1 MMDDL
6 ESKPVDILLIAEDPR
21 SKTMLEMA
29 RKAAKSCAT
38 ILISGETGV
47 GKELIARYIHQNS
60 YFSSGPYITV
70 NCAALPENMIESMLF
85 GYEKGAFT
93 GAINAYQGKFEQAN
107 NGTLLLDEVT
117 ELPLALQAKLLRVL
131 QERKVERL
139 GGKGLINI
147 NTRIIAATNRD
158 IQQQVVTGN
167 FRSDLYYRLN
177 VIPVYCLP
185 LRNRKQDIIP
195 LTNFFIKKYST
206 VLGKIPPVL
215 TTRAQKKILNY
226 PWPGNIRELENLIHR
241 TLIMTNDDVIDEIH
255 IELDEY
261 QIEHNNSKGEFDSK
275 MQAIEAKVILDVLKE
290 SDGRRHVAA
299 RKLNISPRTLRYKIS
314 KLKLSGIKVP

>member
-6 ESKPVDILLIAEDPR
+6 ESKPVDLLLIAEDPR

-29 RKAAKSCAT
+29 RKAAKSSAT
-38 ILISGETGV
+38 ILINGETGV

-195 LTNFFIKKYST
+195 LTNFFIKKYSI

-215 TTRAQKKILNY
+215 TTRAQEKILNY

-261 QIEHNNSKGEFDSK
+261 QIEQNNSKGEFDSK
-275 MQAIEAKVILDVLKE
+275 MKATEAKVILDVLKE